1 MKFLLVCIS
10 MIVTTVLEASEI
22 DLSRNVQE
30 DGLIK
35 IEILRGEISIE
46 GWSEAR
52 VQVKGDL
59 DELAEGLRFEVRD
72 GVTEIEVEMP
82 GRNVSWGDGSDLIIY
97 VPTLSRVAVK
107 AVATDIEVSDVFGG
121 MQLRSISGD
130 ITLENGRERIS
141 LKTVSGSIS
150 ATKTTGK
157 LQANSAS
164 GDIEVAAH
172 EGDIGI
178 ETLSGD
184 IEIEARSVRHLTGAS
199 ISGDVTVEAV
209 FEQDVTAK
217 LTSVSGSISVSLDGP
232 LDFVFQANSNSGNI
246 DNRLSADEVV
256 KEYGMRS
263 LQGRVGNGAGSLTV
277 RSVSGEIDLEGG

>member
-1 MKFLLVCIS
+1 MKFLLVCIL

-217 LTSVSGSISVSLDGP
+217 LTSVSGSISVSLDEP

-246 DNRLSADEVV
+246 GNRLSADEVV